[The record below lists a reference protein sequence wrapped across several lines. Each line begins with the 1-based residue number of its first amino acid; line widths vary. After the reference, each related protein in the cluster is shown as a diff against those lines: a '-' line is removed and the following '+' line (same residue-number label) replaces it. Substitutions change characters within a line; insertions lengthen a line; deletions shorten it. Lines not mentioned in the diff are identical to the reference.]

1 MIDKNKATENIGQ
14 CESKK
19 RALQILTEEIQD
31 HLPKEK
37 WNEYE
42 RAINRVRYEFAKTGM
57 IKPKYHKGHSIKD
70 WYTCGHCG
78 FAIHEISY
86 NFCPNCGYGI
96 KWDSTRCLTK

>member
-1 MIDKNKATENIGQ
+1 MKNKENTNIGQ
-14 CESKK
+14 CTSKE

-31 HLPKEK
+31 HLPEEK
-37 WNEYE
+37 WDDYE
-42 RAINRVRYEFAKTGM
+42 HAVNRVLYEFAKTDQ

-78 FAIHEISY
+78 FAIHDIGP

-96 KWDSTRCLTK
+96 KWDSPRCLKK